1 MFSCAL
7 GNKLFTF
14 VLSPKNIIHLVIYGN
29 VHEQEIIKPYVNPS
43 TLAAANFDCNMTS

>member
-29 VHEQEIIKPYVNPS
+29 VHEQEIIKPYVNPN